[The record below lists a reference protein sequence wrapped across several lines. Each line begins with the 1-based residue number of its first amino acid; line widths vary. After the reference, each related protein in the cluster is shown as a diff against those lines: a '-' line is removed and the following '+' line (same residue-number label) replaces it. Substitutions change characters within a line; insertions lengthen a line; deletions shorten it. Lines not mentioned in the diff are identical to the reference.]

1 MASERTSLQ
10 QDVLMTVEVY
20 DPDRQTSVL
29 LEGLRRRATAA
40 EIRTRA
46 QSELLLPA
54 DVDWNLR
61 DERTGRLLQDA
72 QRLEE
77 FAPIG
82 SPHIELTMQPDAG
95 LG

>member
-1 MASERTSLQ
+1 MMASSTSLE
-10 QDVLMTVEVY
+10 QDILMTVEVY

-29 LEGLRRRATAA
+29 LEGVRRSATAG

-46 QSELLLPA
+46 LNELLLPA

-61 DERTGRLLQDA
+61 DERTGRLLQEK

-82 SPHIELTMQPDAG
+82 SPHVELTMQPDAG